1 MAGARSPRNPAAAHP
16 LVAPVNSD
24 KESAMLVPHDA
35 MVVVADGRK
44 LLMLRNQGDAE
55 YLNLEVVRKQL
66 HPNPKDSDQKTDS
79 SGASSSTRGGGQ
91 FASSGGTMG
100 ETDFHQLEEDRFAAE
115 VAGMLMEEALRNSFE
130 SLIIV
135 APPKTLG
142 ELRKHY
148 HVSVSDRLKGEL
160 AKDLTDHPVP
170 DIEKALQSA

>member
-1 MAGARSPRNPAAAHP
+1 M
-16 LVAPVNSD
+16 
-24 KESAMLVPHDA
+24 KVPHDA

-44 LLMLRNQGDAE
+44 LLMLRNEGDTE
-55 YLNLEVVRKQL
+55 HLNLQVVRKEL

-79 SGASSSTRGGGQ
+79 SGAASSIRSGSGQ
-91 FASSGGTMG
+91 FASAGGTMG
-100 ETDFHQLEEDRFAAE
+100 ETDFHQLEENRFAAE
-115 VAGMLMEEALRNSFE
+115 VAGMLKEEALRNNFE
-130 SLIIV
+130 SLIII

-170 DIEKALQSA
+170 EIETALQSA

>member
-1 MAGARSPRNPAAAHP
+1 M
-16 LVAPVNSD
+16 
-24 KESAMLVPHDA
+24 KVPHDA

-44 LLMLRNQGDAE
+44 LLMLRNEGDAE
-55 YLNLEVVRKQL
+55 HLNLQVVRKEL

-79 SGASSSTRGGGQ
+79 SGAASSIRSGSGQ
-91 FASSGGTMG
+91 FASAGGTMG
-100 ETDFHQLEEDRFAAE
+100 ETDFHQLEENRFAAE
-115 VAGMLMEEALRNSFE
+115 VSGMLKEEALRNNFE
-130 SLIIV
+130 SLIII

-170 DIEKALQSA
+170 EIETALQSA

>member
-1 MAGARSPRNPAAAHP
+1 MN
-16 LVAPVNSD
+16 
-24 KESAMLVPHDA
+24 VPHDA

-44 LLMLRNQGDAE
+44 LLMLRNEGDAE
-55 YLNLEVVRKQL
+55 YLNLQVVHKEL
-66 HPNPKDSDQKTDS
+66 HPNPKTSDQKTDS
-79 SGASSSTRGGGQ
+79 SGSASSTQSGPGAPAVAQGGSMHARGGGAQ
-91 FASSGGTMG
+91 FAPARGTMG

-115 VAGMLMEEALRNSFE
+115 VAGMLRDGALRNDFE

-148 HVSVSDRLKGEL
+148 HVTVSDRLRGEL

-170 DIEKALQSA
+170 EIESALRNA

>member
-1 MAGARSPRNPAAAHP
+1 M
-16 LVAPVNSD
+16 
-24 KESAMLVPHDA
+24 KVPHDA

-44 LLMLRNQGDAE
+44 LLMLRNEGDAE
-55 YLNLEVVRKQL
+55 HLNLQVVRKEL

-79 SGASSSTRGGGQ
+79 SGAASSIRSGSGQ
-91 FASSGGTMG
+91 FASAGGTMG
-100 ETDFHQLEEDRFAAE
+100 ETDFHQLEENRFAAE
-115 VAGMLMEEALRNSFE
+115 VAGMLKEEALRNNFE
-130 SLIIV
+130 SLIII

-170 DIEKALQSA
+170 EIETALQSA

>member
-1 MAGARSPRNPAAAHP
+1 M
-16 LVAPVNSD
+16 
-24 KESAMLVPHDA
+24 EVPHDA

-55 YLNLEVVRKQL
+55 YLNLQVVQKQL
-66 HPNPKDSDQKTDS
+66 HPNPKTSDQKTDS
-79 SGASSSTRGGGQ
+79 SGRSA
-91 FASSGGTMG
+91 ANPSGSGTMG
-100 ETDFHQLEEDRFAAE
+100 ETDFHQLEENRFAAE
-115 VAGMLMEEALRNSFE
+115 VAEMLRDEALHNSFE

-148 HVSVSDRLKGEL
+148 HASVTERLAGEL

-170 DIEKALQSA
+170 EIEAALLKA

>member
-1 MAGARSPRNPAAAHP
+1 
-16 LVAPVNSD
+16 
-24 KESAMLVPHDA
+24 MLVPHDA

-55 YLNLEVVRKQL
+55 YLNLEVVRKEL

-79 SGASSSTRGGGQ
+79 SGRSSSSQSGPGAPAVAQGGSMHAQGGGAR
-91 FASSGGTMG
+91 FAPARGTMG

-115 VAGMLMEEALRNSFE
+115 VAGMLKEEALRNGFE
-130 SLIIV
+130 SLIII

-148 HVSVSDRLKGEL
+148 HASVSERLKGEL

-170 DIEKALQSA
+170 EIEKALQAA